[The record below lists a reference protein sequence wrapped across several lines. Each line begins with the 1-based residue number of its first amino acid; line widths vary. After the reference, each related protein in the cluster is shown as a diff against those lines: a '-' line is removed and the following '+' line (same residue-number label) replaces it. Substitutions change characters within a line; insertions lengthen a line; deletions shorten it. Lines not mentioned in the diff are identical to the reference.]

1 MGHGPHGSRTGG
13 SWCTKDGKRQNSGT
27 YSQDGYVKQ
36 NQKISDF
43 KEGVIVKYHG
53 KRLSEALRGIEGKVI
68 SVGTLGRNTVLV
80 DFGQQGEKMIGKR

>member
-1 MGHGPHGSRTGG
+1 MGHGPQGSRTGG

-43 KEGVIVKYHG
+43 KEE
-53 KRLSEALRGIEGKVI
+53 LS
-68 SVGTLGRNTVLV
+68 
-80 DFGQQGEKMIGKR
+80 